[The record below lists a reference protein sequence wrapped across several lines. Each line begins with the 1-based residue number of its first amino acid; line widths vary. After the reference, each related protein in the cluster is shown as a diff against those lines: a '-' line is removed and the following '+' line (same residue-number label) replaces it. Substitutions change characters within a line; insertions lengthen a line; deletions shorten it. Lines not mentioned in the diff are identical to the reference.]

1 MSGPRWLKSPLAGT
15 ACVLAGLA
23 LLAIP
28 LRKLTSAEPP
38 RVGPSARPAVPS
50 TEIPAVLRLR
60 LLTPAQ
66 RVVVTSADG
75 TVLLDLRDPMAGVS
89 EHDAVIPFATGRL
102 ELDLQADFPIESAA
116 TAVFLT
122 VMPDGY
128 EDQTRHVIGNGR
140 MAAPLRYEW
149 HTPHE

>member
-1 MSGPRWLKSPLAGT
+1 MSGLRWLQSPLAGT
-15 ACVLAGLA
+15 ACVLAGLG

-28 LRKLTSAEPP
+28 LRKLTSAAPS
-38 RVGPSARPAVPS
+38 RVMPSAQPAVS
-50 TEIPAVLRLR
+50 SAEIPAVLRLR
-60 LLTPAQ
+60 LLIPAQ

-89 EHDAVIPFATGRL
+89 EHDAVIPFAMGQL
-102 ELDLQADFPIESAA
+102 ELDLQADFPIESPA

-128 EDQTRHVIGNGR
+128 EDQTRHAIGNGR
-140 MAAPLRYEW
+140 MTAPLHYEW
-149 HTPHE
+149 PTP

>member
-1 MSGPRWLKSPLAGT
+1 MSGLRWLQSPLAGT
-15 ACVLAGLA
+15 ACVLAGLG

-28 LRKLTSAEPP
+28 LRKLTSAAPS
-38 RVGPSARPAVPS
+38 RVMPSAQPAVSS
-50 TEIPAVLRLR
+50 TQIPAVLRLR

-89 EHDAVIPFATGRL
+89 EHDAVIPFAAGRL
-102 ELDLQADFPIESAA
+102 ELDLQADFPGGSAE

-128 EDQTRHVIGNGR
+128 EDQTRYMIGTGR
-140 MAAPLRYEW
+140 MAAPLRYAW
-149 HTPHE
+149 HTP